1 MKRKLCFAAAA
12 FIFMLGIFLSVTRK
26 DPIEKYIG
34 YVYLSDG
41 ENDTVLKGYKIKALI
56 NKKVVKYK
64 LIDIKEISDDLYE
77 INVTEDSKSDV
88 KLSFR
93 KDFTGKIKYN
103 IYNESF
109 ELISEAQEKL
119 YFSGDKKGKFYVSV
133 DVNWGNKKENIL
145 VRYYFS
151 VNII

>member
-12 FIFMLGIFLSVTRK
+12 FIFMFGIFLTVTRK

-41 ENDTVLKGYKIKALI
+41 ENETALKGYKIKALK
-56 NKKVVKYK
+56 NKKVVEYK
-64 LIDIKEISDDLYE
+64 QIDIKEILDDLYD
-77 INVTEDSKSDV
+77 INVSKESKSNI

-103 IYNESF
+103 IYNDRF

-133 DVNWGNKKENIL
+133 DVNWGSKKENIL

-151 VNII
+151 VNIS